1 MCLFC
6 SVPKA
11 EVLAAKAEVLEL
23 SDKVYEAKTGVNA
36 FRVATRPLTPRP
48 QWGGEMPGMDKPYG
62 VSTAQQVERIC
73 KENAFLAVNISR
85 FQLNFAASEATL
97 AEVKPDL
104 YEEKSNTNNIMCI
117 FFVTHCNVCWMMD
130 GIVMSGKSEMYSLL
144 SSFLLL
150 FTMCA

>member
-23 SDKVYEAKTGVNA
+23 SDKVYEAKTGVDA
-36 FRVATRPLTPRP
+36 FTVATRPLTPRP

-85 FQLNFAASEATL
+85 FQLSFAASEATL
-97 AEVKPDL
+97 AEVKPDF
-104 YEEKSNTNNIMCI
+104 Y
-117 FFVTHCNVCWMMD
+117 
-130 GIVMSGKSEMYSLL
+130 
-144 SSFLLL
+144 
-150 FTMCA
+150 